1 MVNEMEMKVQSFVV
15 GALFT
20 NCYVI
25 ACEETREAIIVDPG
39 FDDKREA
46 EKIFKIIEENSL
58 KLKYIVNT
66 HGHPD
71 HTCGNGIVKEKFDVP
86 ILIHEFDAHMLGE
99 TSRGIAGFFGFKNF
113 SPKADVLLHDGDIIK
128 FGASVLKVMHTPGHS
143 RGSISLIGEKEVF
156 SGDTLFMGSIGRTD
170 FPESSEREM
179 QQSLKKLAYLPDY
192 FVVYPGHGPST
203 TIEEE
208 KSNNPFLTA
217 LNL

>member
-25 ACEETREAIIVDPG
+25 TCEKTREAIIVDPG

-99 TSRGIAGFFGFKNF
+99 TSRGNAGFFGFKIF
-113 SPKADVLLHDGDIIK
+113 SPKADVLLHDGDTIK
-128 FGASVLKVMHTPGHS
+128 FGESILKVMHTPGHS

-179 QQSLKKLAYLPDY
+179 QQSLKKLAYLPDH

-203 TIEEE
+203 TMGEE
-208 KSNNPFLTA
+208 KCSNPFLIE
-217 LNL
+217 L

>member
-1 MVNEMEMKVQSFVV
+1 MKVQSFVV
-15 GALFT
+15 GAFFT

-25 ACEETREAIIVDPG
+25 TCEETREAIIVDPG

-46 EKIFKIIEENSL
+46 EKIFKIVEENSL

-113 SPKADVLLHDGDIIK
+113 SPKADVLLHDGDTIK
-128 FGASVLKVMHTPGHS
+128 FGEFVLKVMHTPGHS

-179 QQSLKKLAYLPDY
+179 QQSLKKLAYLPDH

>member
-25 ACEETREAIIVDPG
+25 TCEETREAIIVDPG
-39 FDDKREA
+39 FDDEREA
-46 EKIFKIIEENSL
+46 GKIFKVIEENSL

-71 HTCGNGIVKEKFDVP
+71 HTCGNGIVKKKFNVP
-86 ILIHEFDAHMLGE
+86 ILIHEFDAYMLGE
-99 TSRGIAGFFGFKNF
+99 TSREIAGFFSFKNF
-113 SPKADVLLHDGDIIK
+113 SPKADVLLHDGDTIK
-128 FGASVLKVMHTPGHS
+128 FGKSVLKVMHTPGHS

-156 SGDTLFMGSIGRTD
+156 SGDTLFMGSIGRVD
-170 FPESSEREM
+170 FPESSEKEM
-179 QQSLKKLAYLPDY
+179 RQSLKKLAHLPDH

-203 TIEEE
+203 TMGEE
-208 KSNNPFLTA
+208 KCSNPFLIE
-217 LNL
+217 L

>member
-25 ACEETREAIIVDPG
+25 TCEETREAIIVDPG

-46 EKIFKIIEENSL
+46 EKIFKVIEENSL

-71 HTCGNGIVKEKFDVP
+71 HTCGNGIVKKKFNVP
-86 ILIHEFDAHMLGE
+86 ILIHEFDACMLGE
-99 TSRGIAGFFGFKNF
+99 TSKGIAGFFGFKNF

-128 FGASVLKVMHTPGHS
+128 FGESVLKVMHTPGHS

-156 SGDTLFMGSIGRTD
+156 SGDTLFMGSIGRVD
-170 FPESSEREM
+170 FPESSEKEM
-179 QQSLKKLAYLPDY
+179 RQSLKKLAYLPDH

-203 TIEEE
+203 TMGEE
-208 KSNNPFLTA
+208 KCSNPFLIE
-217 LNL
+217 L

>member
-1 MVNEMEMKVQSFVV
+1 MRVQSFVV

-25 ACEETREAIIVDPG
+25 TCEKTREAIIVDPG
-39 FDDKREA
+39 FDDEREA
-46 EKIFKIIEENSL
+46 GKIFKVIEENSL

-86 ILIHEFDAHMLGE
+86 ILIHEFDAQMLGE

-128 FGASVLKVMHTPGHS
+128 FGESVLKVMHTPGHS

-156 SGDTLFMGSIGRTD
+156 SGDTLFMGSIGRVD

-179 QQSLKKLAYLPDY
+179 QQSLKKLAYLPDH

-217 LNL
+217 LNS